1 MKTKKTLTGTLLY
14 RTIGKEGIFVYDSSE
29 CRESAV
35 NFTGKARTGF

>member
-1 MKTKKTLTGTLLY
+1 MKREKTLTALLY

-29 CRESAV
+29 WRESAV